1 MSATAVALP
10 PPRAYGRG
18 AWAIAAAVIL
28 LATFAIRSI
37 HFGNP
42 VMHVDEDFYLLVGDR
57 MLHQGMWPYIDIW
70 DRKPVGIFVVYWLIR
85 MLGGEGFY
93 QYQIVATLFAAAT
106 AFCIARIATRF
117 TTLGAG
123 VWAGLIYV
131 VAIGLYGGEGGQ
143 TPVFYNLLTAWAAM
157 ATMRAALDP
166 APAPGLIRRQGAIAM
181 AITGVAMQ
189 IKYNIMFEGI
199 FFALLLLWRGWKAD
213 PRIAPRLIDATLWA
227 GLALLPTA
235 IAFAVY
241 LAAEQGEIFFYS
253 NFVSIIERPKVDNIE
268 LLGRL
273 WKIVRGIAPLFVAL
287 GLAMWKGP
295 WRAAGEAAA
304 DAATDAGAAHR
315 FALMWVA
322 AAVIGFLIFGTYY
335 NHYILPVLLPLVI
348 GAAPAFTLRRKGVAW
363 GTILAFLL
371 FAVGLTAYNIRA
383 HKRQLRSGN
392 EAYIR
397 PIARIIKAHLG
408 KGCLYV
414 HDGETILYYLTG
426 SCLPTRWIFANHLNT
441 GVEAPAIGTDAAAE
455 VARTFAR
462 KPSVVATT
470 LNRVWDV
477 NAASRAVADRALARD
492 YQLIYTTPIDE
503 ELRAIYVRKPG
514 R

>member
-1 MSATAVALP
+1 M
-10 PPRAYGRG
+10 PPRRYSRAT
-18 AWAIAAAVIL
+18 WAAAALLIL
-28 LATFAIRSI
+28 LATFALRSI

-57 MLHQGMWPYIDIW
+57 MLHWHQWPYVDIW

-85 MLGGEGFY
+85 MLGGEGFL

-131 VAIGLYGGEGGQ
+131 VALGLYGGEGGQ
-143 TPVFYNLLTAWAAM
+143 TPVFYNLFTALAAM

-166 APAPGLIRRQGAIAM
+166 AATPGLIRRQGAIAM
-181 AITGVAMQ
+181 AITGLAMQ

-199 FFALLLLWRGWKAD
+199 FFALLLLWKGWKTD
-213 PRIAPRLIDATLWA
+213 PRLAPRLIDAILWA

-235 IAFAVY
+235 VAFAVY
-241 LAAEQGEIFFYS
+241 AAAGHAEIFFYS
-253 NFVSIIERPKVDNIE
+253 NFVSILQRPKVDNAE
-268 LLGRL
+268 LLDRL
-273 WKIVRGIAPLFVAL
+273 WKIFRGIAILFVAL

-295 WRAAGEAAA
+295 WRGH
-304 DAATDAGAAHR
+304 DAIGAAHR

-322 AAVIGFLIFGTYY
+322 AAIVGFLIFGTYY
-335 NHYILPVLLPLVI
+335 NHYILPVLLPLAI
-348 GAAPAFTLRRKGVAW
+348 GAAPAFSIRRKDFAW
-363 GTILAFLL
+363 GALFAFLIL
-371 FAVGLTAYNIRA
+371 AVGLVAYNVRA
-383 HKRQLRSGN
+383 FKRQERSGN
-392 EAYIR
+392 AAYIR

-414 HDGETILYYLTG
+414 HDGESILYYLTG
-426 SCLPTRWIFANHLNT
+426 SCIPTVWAFPNHLNT
-441 GVEAPAIGTDAAAE
+441 EVEAPAIGVDPAAE
-455 VARTFAR
+455 VARTFAT
-462 KPSVVATT
+462 KPTVVATT
-470 LNRVWDV
+470 INRVWDV
-477 NAASRAVADRALARD
+477 NTASRAVADRALARD
-492 YQLIYTTPIDE
+492 YRLIYTAPIDE
-503 ELRAIYVRKPG
+503 ELRAIYVRRPG